1 MSDSALHTTIRQVV
15 EKHGQEIL
23 EDLRLV
29 YILSDYGAFDKLSNE
44 HAIVKDLQTKGYGK
58 LLLACKNN
66 PDTDWQS
73 EVGVFLDDFLATHS
87 NYDSAEVL
95 YICDSI
101 AYGADMLPESSI
113 RKNGGAPKP
122 STSTAPTDYASELQ
136 RLQKEYLSLLQSSVV
151 VPEGKLFRKPS
162 GYFPVDAQNQ
172 LYLLEQKIWILGQEL
187 GQDLDSWCA
196 NEKQKVLDEHSHP
209 VGPQRAGLFSVI
221 AAPSVAVIILV
232 SNLVSFLG
240 AKGAVTEF
248 NNGIARADSLF
259 QEKDYQAA
267 ADAYKLVGDSYD
279 GSYKKSK
286 YMGIA
291 KKGVQKATA
300 SLVYDFLNKAQSLYD
315 KNDYYEA
322 LKVLN
327 SMPEGIDYSF
337 DDKLAKRVT
346 AMKTDLSG
354 KCELLLTVEMDDFIK
369 VISKGKGKPS
379 EDVLNRIDYLLTV
392 DPSNYWLNFI
402 KNKSAAK

>member
-29 YILSDYGAFDKLSNE
+29 YILSDYSAFDKLSNE

-66 PDTDWQS
+66 LDTDWQS

-209 VGPQRAGLFSVI
+209 VGPQRAGLFAVI
-221 AAPSVAVIILV
+221 AAPALAVIILV

-240 AKGAVTEF
+240 AKDAVTEF

-259 QEKDYQAA
+259 QAKDYLAA
-267 ADAYKLVGDSYD
+267 ADVYKLTGDSYKE
-279 GSYKKSK
+279 SYKQSK
-286 YMGIA
+286 YKGIA
-291 KKGVQKATA
+291 KTGVQKAT
-300 SLVYDFLNKAQSLYD
+300 SGLVYEYLNKAQPLYD
-315 KNDYYEA
+315 KKDYYEA
-322 LKVLN
+322 QKILN
-327 SMPEGIDYSF
+327 AMPAGIDCSF
-337 DDKLAKRVT
+337 DDKLAKRLT
-346 AMKTDLSG
+346 AMKTDLSA
-354 KCELLLTVEMDDFIK
+354 KCEMLLTAEMDGF
-369 VISKGKGKPS
+369 VNAISKNKGMLS
-379 EDVLNRIDYLLTV
+379 NEVLTRIDYLLTV

-402 KNKSAAK
+402 KNKTAAK